1 MSVSKVRGAFWTG
14 TTAQQ
19 IRALPNHKDVR
30 ILASYL
36 ITGPGACPYG
46 LYFVSLEMARIETN
60 LTADELAAAFDALA
74 ELDFAHY
81 DTSSGWVWVVEM
93 AAQQLGAPLKA
104 TDFNVTNANR
114 WYRTLPNNPFLA
126 PFWDRY
132 EADLGL
138 GTGPHGA
145 DRREYVLRRGSG
157 LQGAPKPLPS
167 PIHAPSKGRSDQI
180 RSDQRSARAK
190 PELPWDDDLLPWFN
204 DVFWPAYPRKTDRM
218 KALAALRKLN
228 PKLELRERI
237 LAAVLHQ
244 TKTIWAD
251 AELKNIPHATTWL
264 HGERWTDQVDDSRPK
279 LSRKTA
285 GIARAVQDFVGGGH

>member
-46 LYFVSLEMARIETN
+46 LYFVSREMARIETN
-60 LTADELAAAFDALA
+60 LTEEELTAAFAALA
-74 ELDFAHY
+74 ELDFAHL
-81 DTSSGWVWVVEM
+81 DASSGWVWVVEM

-145 DRREYVLRRGSG
+145 DRREFVVRRGSG
-157 LQGAPKPLPS
+157 LQAPPKPLPS

-180 RSDQRSARAK
+180 RSKIPARA
-190 PELPWDDDLLPWFN
+190 PENDELAAWFN
-204 DVFWPAYPRKTDRM
+204 DVFWPAYPRKTDRL
-218 KALAALRKLN
+218 KALLAVRKLN
-228 PKLELRERI
+228 PSLELRERI
-237 LAAVLHQ
+237 LAAVQHQ
-244 TKTIWAD
+244 TTTIWAD
-251 AELKNIPHATTWL
+251 AELTNIPHATTWI
-264 HGERWTDQVDDSRPK
+264 HGERWADQVEDSRPK
-279 LSRKTA
+279 LSKKTA
-285 GIARAVQDFVGGGH
+285 GIARAVKEFVGGPR